1 MIMNIKDNMTPMR
14 WLLLVAALGFILMV
28 LVADFNISQS
38 LPSDSVDDIVKK
50 NAVTSSDAFGMREYE
65 ELYERNLE
73 KILEKVAGVGQVSVM
88 VNIDSTEEVV
98 LGTNTRSTERNT
110 DENDRQ
116 GGSRKVTEL
125 TEDNQIVI
133 LRGNSGG
140 ETPVVIKRLKPNI
153 RGIIIVAEGANNIKT
168 HALLSEAAQRALNVS
183 ANKISILPMNMHE
196 GN

>member
-1 MIMNIKDNMTPMR
+1 MNIKDNMTPMR